1 MKLLVETTGNFLL
14 INPLNGQEI
23 HYNRPTVVEP
33 SGFITN
39 HIGILNIKV
48 LSNELP
54 DEASDAEFA
63 AWYAEAGDKDL
74 AVASYIA
81 KFQTDEGEMEKP
93 TRGKTRRV

>member
-39 HIGILNIKV
+39 HIGILNIRV

-54 DEASDAEFA
+54 DEATDAEFA
-63 AWYAEAGDKDL
+63 VWFAECGDKDL
-74 AVASYIA
+74 AVSSFIA
-81 KFQTDEGEMEKP
+81 KFQAEGAEVEKTP
-93 TRGKTRRV
+93 RKPRKV